1 MCACVCVCAFV
12 CHVTSRPHHVHFL
25 FFSFPHNA
33 CNIGAPL
40 STTHSLPPPTF
51 RDARTGAK
59 RTVLGKKGKGAV
71 SGAMSSADA
80 IEEEGLHLD
89 DTYEGPLGEMRRN
102 WDEFSAALNCYG
114 AVTAARDSCA
124 PGSSSTGQ
132 GGGRKSRGSC
142 DPGIWS

>member
-1 MCACVCVCAFV
+1 MPTRSHLV
-12 CHVTSRPHHVHFL
+12 RFL
-25 FFSFPHNA
+25 FFSFPHVSNV
-33 CNIGAPL
+33 GSTYQSAPL
-40 STTHSLPPPTF
+40 SLPP
-51 RDARTGAK
+51 RAARTGAK
-59 RTVLGKKGKGAV
+59 RTVLGKKGKGCVA
-71 SGAMSSADA
+71 GAMSSADA